1 MHCILY
7 VNWINLTYI
16 SNSKSKSERIYM
28 LPEIRNVTDS
38 GEYEKVIVDHFSF
51 TSGEVYRKI
60 HRILFTS
67 DVKIRSKLCMY
78 FLPV

>member
-1 MHCILY
+1 
-7 VNWINLTYI
+7 
-16 SNSKSKSERIYM
+16 M